1 MEERKAAAEKR
12 NQEKM
17 EASLKLAE
25 EKALEQQRK
34 AELVRQLRALEAV
47 PKAVIRDIKGEQSTT
62 AGQGLLEDMSLAELK
77 ERLVV
82 VWEKSE
88 NSRV

>member
-47 PKAVIRDIKGEQSTT
+47 PKAAIRDIKV
-62 AGQGLLEDMSLAELK
+62 GLVRAQ
-77 ERLVV
+77 LV
-82 VWEKSE
+82 
-88 NSRV
+88 

>member
-47 PKAVIRDIKGEQSTT
+47 PKAVIRDIK
-62 AGQGLLEDMSLAELK
+62 AG
-77 ERLVV
+77 LVV
-82 VWEKSE
+82 QVDF
-88 NSRV
+88 V